1 VAGEGRGGSPLWTGG
16 SGGSGRSSGRSRA
29 SPPRDQSLAGDRVE
43 PSSSKA
49 ITPPPSSGANT
60 PRAMAQGRPERGGDE
75 ASPVA
80 LTISVL
86 LGEDVVALPPNP
98 RRPKVPVPPHSK
110 LMARIFS
117 HVRVGVS
124 LAIVVLGVVA
134 LGSQAHASPSPNSGA
149 VVGTPLPAGWEL
161 CVLDG
166 VGAPGTADNVADLDE
181 WQVVEGGSTN
191 NAAAYNPF
199 NVRQVTDST
208 GAPLPAVIGPGGF
221 PAFATWAAGCA
232 ATVATLLQP
241 VMAPIVTA
249 LMAGDV
255 SVPGI
260 FLFDVD
266 QSPWCAPSADGIPC
280 YATEVLA
287 GEIVQAILNGS
298 SRELT
303 GSLTSYSN
311 TGADLQSYEE
321 AAYVTAAD
329 TNLVTAKNVLLVA
342 SEHAV
347 SAARA
352 TLSRARRA
360 LRRLAL
366 DDYTDAAASRF
377 ESSLPLMGSPDQ
389 RDTIGQFYRTIAA
402 SLLTDQYDRA
412 ETGVRAS
419 LSRRQAAASAV
430 AHATSLLDSAQS
442 AENQT
447 LSGLETD
454 VKSVEAG
461 LACTAPSVVT
471 AAASPVGAAGSVAQ
485 VWGALQDCLAP
496 PVQAGAPVTAS
507 ARS

>member
-1 VAGEGRGGSPLWTGG
+1 
-16 SGGSGRSSGRSRA
+16 
-29 SPPRDQSLAGDRVE
+29 
-43 PSSSKA
+43 
-49 ITPPPSSGANT
+49 
-60 PRAMAQGRPERGGDE
+60 
-75 ASPVA
+75 
-80 LTISVL
+80 
-86 LGEDVVALPPNP
+86 
-98 RRPKVPVPPHSK
+98 
-110 LMARIFS
+110 MARIFG

-124 LAIVVLGVVA
+124 LAVVVVGVVA
-134 LGSQAHASPSPNSGA
+134 IGSPVDASPSPNPGA
-149 VVGTPLPAGWEL
+149 VVGTPLPPGWEL

-166 VGAPGTADNVADLDE
+166 VGAPGTAANVADLDE

-208 GAPLPAVIGPGGF
+208 GATLPAVIGPGGF
-221 PAFATWAAGCA
+221 PAFATWVAGCA

-249 LMAGDV
+249 LVAGNV

-287 GEIVQAILNGS
+287 GEIVQALLNGS
-298 SRELT
+298 SRELG

-311 TGADLQSYEE
+311 TGVDLQSYEE
-321 AAYVTAAD
+321 AAYVAASD
-329 TNLVTAKNVLLVA
+329 ENLVAAKNVLLVA

-347 SAARA
+347 SAART
-352 TLSRARRA
+352 TLSGARLA

-377 ESSLPLMGSPDQ
+377 ESSQPLLGSPDQ

-402 SLLTDQYDRA
+402 SLLTDNYNRA
-412 ETGVRAS
+412 EAGVRAAVS
-419 LSRRQAAASAV
+419 KRRAAASSV
-430 AHATSLLDSAQS
+430 ARATALLDAAQS
-442 AENQT
+442 AQNQI

-471 AAASPVGAAGSVAQ
+471 AAVSPVSAPGSVAE

-496 PVQAGAPVTAS
+496 AVQAGAPVTAS

>member
-1 VAGEGRGGSPLWTGG
+1 
-16 SGGSGRSSGRSRA
+16 
-29 SPPRDQSLAGDRVE
+29 
-43 PSSSKA
+43 
-49 ITPPPSSGANT
+49 
-60 PRAMAQGRPERGGDE
+60 
-75 ASPVA
+75 
-80 LTISVL
+80 VL
-86 LGEDVVALPPNP
+86 
-98 RRPKVPVPPHSK
+98 VPPHSK
-110 LMARIFS
+110 LKARIFS

-134 LGSQAHASPSPNSGA
+134 LGSPVGATPPPKAGA
-149 VVGTPLPAGWEL
+149 VVGTPLPPGWEL

-166 VGAPGTADNVADLDE
+166 VGAPSTADNVADLDE

-232 ATVATLLQP
+232 ATVATLLQA

-249 LMAGDV
+249 LVAGNV

-287 GEIVQAILNGS
+287 GEIVQALLNGS
-298 SRELT
+298 SRELQGT
-303 GSLTSYSN
+303 LTSYSN
-311 TGADLQSYEE
+311 TGVDLQSYEE
-321 AAYVTAAD
+321 AAYVTAVD
-329 TNLVTAKNVLLVA
+329 KNLVAAKNVLLVA

-347 SAARA
+347 SVARTA
-352 TLSRARRA
+352 LSRAKGA
-360 LRRLAL
+360 LRGLAL
-366 DDYTDAAASRF
+366 DDYTGSASSRF
-377 ESSLPLMGSPDQ
+377 ESSLPLLESPDQ

-402 SLLTDQYDRA
+402 SLLTDHYEQA
-412 ETGVRAS
+412 EAGVRAS
-419 LSRRQAAASAV
+419 LSRRQAAASSV
-430 AHATSLLDSAQS
+430 AHATSLLESAQL

-447 LSGLETD
+447 LAGLETD
-454 VKSVEAG
+454 VKTVEVG
-461 LACTAPSVVT
+461 LACTAPSVIT
-471 AAASPVGAAGSVAQ
+471 AAASPVGSPGGVAQ

-496 PVQAGAPVTAS
+496 PVQPGAPVTAS